1 METTTGKSGC
11 GFALP
16 NEVIARYEERFP
28 GEGKELPKYL
38 WIEAE
43 QGYLTSIGTRT
54 IDEEQSLALIEDA
67 PADDPLLIQARQQM
81 TEYFL
86 KGRQHFTLPYR
97 WQGSAFREK
106 VWEELIKIPYGS
118 TRSYGQIAVGIN
130 SPKASRAVGGA
141 IHNNPLMIL
150 VPCHRVIGASGSL
163 TGFGA
168 GLPMK
173 KLLLLVEG
181 MNQS

>member
-1 METTTGKSGC
+1 M
-11 GFALP
+11 LP
-16 NEVIARYEERFP
+16 YEVIARFEERFP
-28 GEGKELPKYL
+28 GEGKELPKYI

-43 QGYLTSIGTRT
+43 GGYLTT
-54 IDEEQSLALIEDA
+54 IYTQSLDEEQSHESVDDELVH
-67 PADDPLLIQARQQM
+67 DPLLIQTSQQL

-86 KGRQHFTLPYR
+86 DGRTQFTIPYH
-97 WQGSAFREK
+97 WQSSVFRQK

-118 TRSYGQIAVGIN
+118 TRSYGQIASGIK

-150 VPCHRVIGASGSL
+150 VPCHRVIGADGSL

-173 KLLLLVEG
+173 KLLLLIEG
-181 MNQS
+181 YYR